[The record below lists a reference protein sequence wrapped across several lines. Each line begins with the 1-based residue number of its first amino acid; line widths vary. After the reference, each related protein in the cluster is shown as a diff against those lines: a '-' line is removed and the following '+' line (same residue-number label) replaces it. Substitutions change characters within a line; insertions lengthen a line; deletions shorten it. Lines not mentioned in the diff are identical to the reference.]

1 MIETVHVQW
10 CLLKRFSSSKRP
22 RCLLLFLV
30 RAVASLHQKVTVA
43 AADFVFSLS
52 GFAIMLIGVMKVLL
66 SLILSLMFTVSL
78 VNLVILIWSEYP
90 MLFGS
95 DASLTT
101 VNQWLE
107 ENNLTE
113 YKQLFKDKGIMEI

>member
-1 MIETVHVQW
+1 
-10 CLLKRFSSSKRP
+10 
-22 RCLLLFLV
+22 
-30 RAVASLHQKVTVA
+30 
-43 AADFVFSLS
+43 
-52 GFAIMLIGVMKVLL
+52 MLIGVMKVLL

-90 MLFGS
+90 MFGS
-95 DASLTT
+95 DAPLTT

-113 YKQLFKDKGIMEI
+113 YKQLFKDKDVHV